1 MIKYIINIV
10 LLLAIISTSVCYA
23 DGDTFDIKINNIE
36 TISAHKHIIHF
47 KKLQKNNNYIDIL
60 DNCENIK
67 LTTNYK
73 YKESKIRQVL
83 LFFQLLFWHNE
94 FNNGV
99 KELNKHINHLKANHA
114 QNPNSIYI
122 TDDIE
127 AFKHDAK
134 NSCHIYSKYLEYDYH
149 ADKNQLRF
157 FVR

>member
-1 MIKYIINIV
+1 MIKYIINIM

-23 DGDTFDIKINNIE
+23 GGDTFDIKINNIE

-47 KKLQKNNNYIDIL
+47 KKLQQNNNYIDSL

-67 LTTNYK
+67 LTINYK

-114 QNPNSIYI
+114 QNPNSIYT

-127 AFKHDAK
+127 AFKHDTK

-149 ADKNQLRF
+149 AGKNQLRF